1 MVQRFE
7 ATPMRDPLELADD
20 MTEDDFKDDSLTYQY
35 ETQAALR
42 SKRSS
47 LGHIAGAVGISA
59 LYKKF
64 LSTQDECRQVDV
76 PHCAEVPVESCWDVR
91 KCKNI
96 QVPRCQKVPR
106 ERCWDEPAQD
116 CWTEPKQT
124 CWQEPKENCFQVSDE
139 KCKDDPSEKC
149 EDVNVRVAKRQ

>member
-1 MVQRFE
+1 MQQVQGSRGKTLRTDSLKKVVKRAIEAKETVKNVEEEMMQRFE
-7 ATPMRDPLELADD
+7 SLSLREMMELTDS
-20 MTEDDFKDDSLTYQY
+20 MTEEDFEDPEDDGDLHHELVRRQ
-35 ETQAALR
+35 
-42 SKRSS
+42 KRAS

-96 QVPRCQKVPR
+96 QVKHCNNRKY
-106 ERCWDEPAQD
+106 
-116 CWTEPKQT
+116 
-124 CWQEPKENCFQVSDE
+124 
-139 KCKDDPSEKC
+139 
-149 EDVNVRVAKRQ
+149 